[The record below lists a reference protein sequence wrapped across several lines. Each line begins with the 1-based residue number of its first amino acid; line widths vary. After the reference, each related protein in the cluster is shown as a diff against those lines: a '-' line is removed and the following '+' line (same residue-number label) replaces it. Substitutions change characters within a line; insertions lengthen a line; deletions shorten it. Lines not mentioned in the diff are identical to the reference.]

1 MLVSAYCRSL
11 FALHMAQF
19 QYHLPRESTNSVRE
33 SSLCSF
39 LVFALCGFTV
49 SQSLGQTPAT
59 DDSLPE
65 VSIFR
70 SGNYII
76 TEGED
81 AVFVLT
87 AEPAPTADLTV
98 NLEISPYDGPSP
110 FPIDEQFLTTGTL
123 QAIIDVSGETFFVAP
138 TEDDDGNE
146 PLAEITF
153 SIAPGDGYEIKQ
165 ACTRDLRCN
174 FPLNVYADELIWTDP
189 ESAWLYVRDN
199 DGPQAMNG
207 DIASETTALLD
218 QLGTVA
224 PAAADVRELEVLVEN
239 SKAVADDMAEGG
251 TTQNETLLLL
261 NSLRM
266 QIEISE
272 RIAEAGIAV
281 AKEVV
286 NSIVRNAT
294 SVIQLHELYPPPERL
309 LASYI
314 GPSAELE
321 FEIREFLASSKRLIP
336 LWAPLLE
343 EHDLIETFESLTGAV
358 GDLVGAAYRN
368 FPTESV
374 VEDFA
379 DISGFALEALL
390 APVAKDL
397 GIPVS
402 SSDDASIEKLLKSNP
417 RLLHRLIHTSGID
430 LDSSVSLNSDVNSG
444 NPPFLYGNTIS
455 PVIVRPLRQVP
466 SHFSIPQAQVHGLSR
481 FVQTDN
487 VGIRSTDSFV
497 SVATIIG
504 EALGDEVAVGFDHAR
519 AYTEISVGGKIY
531 PVLAPNIS
539 LVSPAVPEG
548 IFSLDD
554 GSVMI
559 VDRRFAIQ
567 LVPASIDI
575 FSLAGHADSLGY
587 SLRLMENGGIVLTGN
602 GASFAA
608 TFSYNSAPLQLFSE
622 RTVSNPFSC
631 PHFSCIA
638 APSKTN
644 PASPDHYF
652 TVGNFSDNGNR
663 YLEQRLLPFFAHG
676 KFWEMAAALGLNVAT
691 DRFDTGIVT
700 IEGFGRFRPDY
711 KFEGDLSVE
720 PLGNAQAPAFEE
732 TDANGDGVMDYRITI
747 GNFTQV
753 LYGVP

>member
-1 MLVSAYCRSL
+1 
-11 FALHMAQF
+11 MAQF
-19 QYHLPRESTNSVRE
+19 QYHLPRESTNPVRE
-33 SSLCSF
+33 FGLGSF
-39 LVFALCGFTV
+39 LVFALFGFTV

-59 DDSLPE
+59 GDSLPE

-98 NLEISPYDGPSP
+98 NLEISQYDGPSP

-138 TEDDDGNE
+138 TEDDADNE
-146 PLAEITF
+146 PLAEITI

-207 DIASETTALLD
+207 DTASETMALLD

-224 PAAADVRELEVLVEN
+224 PAAADVRELEVLVGN

-261 NSLRM
+261 NSSRM

-272 RIAEAGIAV
+272 RIVEAGTAV
-281 AKEVV
+281 AEEVV
-286 NSIVRNAT
+286 ISIVRNAD
-294 SVIQLHELYPPPERL
+294 SVIQLYQHYPPPERRF
-309 LASYI
+309 AIYT
-314 GPSAELE
+314 GPPAELE

-343 EHDLIETFESLTGAV
+343 EHELIETFESLTGAV
-358 GDLVGAAYRN
+358 GDLVGVAYRN
-368 FPTESV
+368 SPTESV

-390 APVAKDL
+390 APVAKNL

-402 SSDDASIEKLLKSNP
+402 SSDDASVEKLLKSNP
-417 RLLHRLIHTSGID
+417 RLLRRLIHTSGID
-430 LDSSVSLNSDVNSG
+430 LESSLRSLWNVQSLWNVPPDRLESEALVQDLSG
-444 NPPFLYGNTIS
+444 F
-455 PVIVRPLRQVP
+455 
-466 SHFSIPQAQVHGLSR
+466 F
-481 FVQTDN
+481 QTEN
-487 VGIRSTDSFV
+487 VGIRFADSIV
-497 SVATIIG
+497 SVAMIID
-504 EALGDEVAVGFDHAR
+504 EALGDEISTRFDHAHS
-519 AYTEISVGGKIY
+519 YTEILAGDQMY
-531 PVLAPNIS
+531 PVLAPKIS
-539 LVSPAVPEG
+539 LVSAAIPEG
-548 IFSLDD
+548 VFSLDD
-554 GSVMI
+554 GSAI
-559 VDRRFAIQ
+559 VVKRNFAIQ

-587 SLRLMENGGIVLTGN
+587 TLRLMENGGIVLTGN
-602 GASFAA
+602 GPSFAA

-622 RTVSNPFSC
+622 SMVSNPFSC
-631 PHFSCIA
+631 PHFSCVA
-638 APSKTN
+638 APSETN

-663 YLEQRLLPFFAHG
+663 YLEQRLLPFFAYG
-676 KFWEMAAALGLNVAT
+676 EFWDLAATLGLNVTT
-691 DRFDTGIVT
+691 DRFDTGIVS
-700 IEGFGRFRPDY
+700 IEGLGRFRPGY
-711 KFEGDLSVE
+711 EFEGRLPEDSS
-720 PLGNAQAPAFEE
+720 GD
-732 TDANGDGVMDYRITI
+732 TDAPIFSQTDVNGDGVMDYRMTI